1 MSQSEKTN
9 NEEFNLA
16 IFYWLVEDWQGCK
29 QELKRLSNNSTPH
42 NLSLAQ
48 ILEGLIYVEKNN
60 EIPQDLQGFC
70 EQSFQEKALLQKFLW
85 ASIEKGVLK
94 AKHLLGDEVSDS
106 RIRKL
111 IKAFT
116 QTMPTPKSTE
126 LVKKTV
132 IAQES
137 TGNYLSTINSV
148 DTWITA
154 LQKKAISLGSDEL
167 LKAEATLDSLN
178 RGEKDRLKYKRVLAD
193 QFMTQNS
200 FLDAS
205 RLYQDIIAISGV
217 TESLVVRLSRAQ
229 RNLGNL
235 EEAIETLESNIEQLG
250 RKPLLL
256 HMLAVYYRD
265 QQNFQVTV
273 RLVKEIIDE
282 HYDYSLK
289 IGFATFAADMLR
301 KNAEY
306 IAAYEHLQES
316 ADHLKDERK
325 EITLTVEAMLAELKA
340 NVASG
345 KNAFFEVS
353 SVFYDTIYKN
363 SDKYALD
370 ANDSIY
376 EPTWKEVCSII
387 EKENIEQVID
397 IGCGPGQFAE
407 YLTARLP
414 NVDYLGLDFSETAIS
429 LAKKRCPHLNF
440 ACEDVRDYTSQK
452 INKKTVYV
460 MLEVLEHIEDDIG
473 LLKLLPRQSR
483 IIFSVPN
490 FDSFGHVRF
499 FKEKFQLKER
509 YGSLFKRVNVKEIYL
524 SYTSCLYL
532 VNGMK

>member
-42 NLSLAQ
+42 SLSLAQ

-60 EIPQDLQGFC
+60 EIPQYLQGFS

-126 LVKKTV
+126 LVKQT
-132 IAQES
+132 IIHQES
-137 TGNYLSTINSV
+137 LGNYQSTTNSV
-148 DTWITA
+148 DAWITA
-154 LQKKAISLGSDEL
+154 LQKKAISLGNDEL
-167 LKAEATLDSLN
+167 LQAEVTLNSLN

-200 FLDAS
+200 FQDAS
-205 RLYQDIIAISGV
+205 RLCQDIIAISGV

-265 QQNFQVTV
+265 QQNFQITL
-273 RLVKEIIDE
+273 RLVKEIIGQ

-289 IGFATFAADMLR
+289 IGFAIFAADMLR
-301 KNAEY
+301 KDAEY
-306 IAAYEHLQES
+306 IAAYEHLKE
-316 ADHLKDERK
+316 AKEHLKNERK
-325 EITLTVEAMLAELKA
+325 EVTLTVEAMLAELKA
-340 NVASG
+340 NVAVG
-345 KNAFFEVS
+345 KNTFFEVS

-363 SDKYALD
+363 SDKYALE

-376 EPTWKEVCSII
+376 EPIWKEVCNII
-387 EKENIEQVID
+387 TAENIEKIID

-414 NVDYLGLDFSETAIS
+414 NVDYLGLDFSKTAIS
-429 LAKKRCPHLNF
+429 LAKERCPHLKF
-440 ACEDVRDYTSQK
+440 ACEDVRRYTTK
-452 INKKTVYV
+452 EINKETAYV
-460 MLEVLEHIEDDIG
+460 MLEVLEHIEDDFV
-473 LLKLLPRQSR
+473 LLELLPKGTNV
-483 IIFSVPN
+483 IFSVPN

-499 FKEKFQLKER
+499 FKFKESVEKRFDGVLNINEI
-509 YGSLFKRVNVKEIYL
+509 SSIDVNKNSII
-524 SYTSCLYL
+524 YL
-532 VNGMK
+532 VNAKL